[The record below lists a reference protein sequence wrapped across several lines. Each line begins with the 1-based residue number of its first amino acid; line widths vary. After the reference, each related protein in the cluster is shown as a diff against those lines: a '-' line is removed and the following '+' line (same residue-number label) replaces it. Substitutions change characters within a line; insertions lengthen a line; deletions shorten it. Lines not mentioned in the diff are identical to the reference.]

1 MDNTDINDFF
11 VLHEHTKFNK
21 ISQIEDIELLDQIK
35 KLATM
40 YAIDQLNNLNKS
52 IDNKRS
58 LLSDLL
64 IDEIED
70 SVINR
75 LNYKISGLGIAKEEI
90 RRLINDIKDSNE

>member
-1 MDNTDINDFF
+1 MNDINDLFN
-11 VLHEHTKFNK
+11 LHEHTKFNK
-21 ISQIEDIELLDQIK
+21 ISQIEDFELLNEIK

-58 LLSDLL
+58 VLSDLL
-64 IDEIED
+64 KEEIED

-75 LNYKISGLGIAKEEI
+75 LKYKISGLGIAKEEI